1 MDSDKFVISG
11 ISGKFPQCNNV
22 EEFKAALFNGVDLI
36 TEEGGRYEFELYGT
50 IRSCGRIPEIDK
62 FDANFFGVPPK
73 QANLM
78 DPRQRLI
85 MESIYE
91 CIYDSGYNPNELRGS
106 KTGVYVGLS
115 ALNVDRS
122 HRMSD
127 VEGYLNMGL
136 CLALAAN
143 KPSFALDFKG
153 PSYSLDA
160 ACSSSL
166 YALTVAMRDLERGE
180 IDSAVISATQLV
192 NDPLETL
199 ELQKLSMVTEGRC
212 KSFSTE
218 RDGYVRAESVVSF
231 FIQKKSDCRRLY
243 CEILGAKANADG
255 FKKEG
260 ISYPLYEA
268 QYQLVKELYDSIG
281 VTPDMVDY
289 FETHGTGTIIG
300 DAQEC
305 TGIVKYFADRKTPL
319 PVGVTPDMVD
329 YFETH
334 GTGTIIGDAQE
345 CTGIVKYFADRK
357 TPLPVGSVKS
367 NMGHA
372 EQAAGLCSI
381 VKAIIAFETGII
393 PGNLYS
399 ETLDKEIPGMG
410 DNTLKLIGENTK
422 FEGSVIGINCF
433 GFGGENA
440 HTIVK
445 RNDKEKIKDYKRPK
459 NRLVQVS
466 GRTEQAVM
474 NYIKQIQ
481 QNQDDVEFLAL
492 VDQIHKITIEQHN
505 FRGYTILSRQK
516 TQEVGSIIHVKR
528 PIWFI
533 YSGIG
538 TQWSKVGQDL
548 MRIPIFSE
556 TINRCAKAL
565 EPHDIDLVDIITNK
579 NSNFEDAINVF
590 CSIVSV
596 GVALTDVLQ
605 SIGIIPDGIAGHS
618 VGEVVCAYA
627 DGTITAEEAILL
639 AYARG
644 YSCKYGNTT
653 KCQMAAVGMSKEE
666 INKIKPDEIAISCQ
680 NAPTNIT
687 ISGPHEAMKT
697 FTRKLSS
704 QGIFAKLVNSMGFGF
719 HSQYVK
725 EAGVMFL
732 DMLKKILK
740 DPKPR
745 SSKWISTSVPP
756 NRQNEEWTKY
766 SGVEYHHNNFC
777 NTALFDQTYQHV
789 PENAIV
795 VEIAGHGLLQ
805 AILKKEMGAGTTHIS
820 VSNRFSADN
829 EQFLL
834 SAVGKI
840 FLAGGQPDLT
850 KLYTGVTFPVGRG
863 TKMLS
868 PLVEWDHSITWRVPE
883 HKHKYSFGDTTIVNL
898 SNEKYSYLI
907 DHEIDGKIVM
917 PSMGYID
924 MLWEV
929 LSDRTLKPI
938 ENLPIVLEDVK
949 FHRSTILSND
959 DVTFLINIMHQSG
972 IFEISESGSIVCT
985 GKIRTT
991 DDVSTEFIIP
1001 KTPKVDYNAEDKYNI
1016 LRSTDIYKELSLR
1029 GYGYKNI
1036 FRGLKECNLQGN
1048 GKIQWNGNFCSF
1060 LESMLHVDLL
1070 SETSRDLRL
1079 PASIKQIV
1087 IDPETHLE
1095 LVNGQEEIPISNI
1108 VSSHVIKSG
1117 GIEITGV
1124 VKSSPIP
1131 RINTE
1136 QNSYLEDYDFVYYE
1150 TSSENNEDLVLRTA
1164 LQIILQNNVGPVK
1177 KLKIC
1182 EIVGNDADDA
1192 TNKKIKDIYDE
1203 QSTCDATYFTNTSD
1217 NINSKYDVIVVTE
1230 NVNKSVNL
1238 ENFSTFLEEN
1248 GFILFLGK
1256 EAKLE
1261 NKKLQVVYQGKAEER
1276 NVYILKPIFEVNENS
1291 AVVFVNNTNFNWL
1304 KELQTVINNKTSEMV
1319 YLVSQNEE
1327 YSGVLGLMN
1336 CLLTE
1341 PSEIKFRSVFIEDE
1355 KIKNSFSLRDEFYK
1369 NQIKRNLTF
1378 NILRGDN
1385 RWGTYVH
1392 LPAPVLEKKEAE
1404 NAYVDVLETGNL
1416 STLSW
1421 IEKPIDLNSHYDIKV
1436 HYSAINAHDVAK
1448 VKGEHLQ
1455 TGTQVEVAQINTN
1468 LGTEFSGVTST
1479 NKRIM
1484 GLTKYGALTLQTNG
1498 DPILTW
1504 EVPSKWSLQE
1514 AATVPY
1520 SHTMCYY
1527 SLVVKGQLKANDSIL
1542 ILKCTT
1548 PFKIVA
1554 INVALA
1560 IGCKVFVSVAS
1571 KEEEE
1576 CLTKMCPTL
1585 NDSNIGDLTDKTFV
1599 DRIVTNTDDKGVNV
1613 ILNSVNTD
1621 LLPTCFRL
1629 ISRDGIFLETEGYN
1643 FHIPDSIKTKMAL
1656 KNNTVHFIFPED
1668 VFNSS
1673 LQIKEQIKSLLAKD
1687 IQMGVVKP
1695 LPNVT
1700 FDSSSLSEAFESFE
1714 EETNKVL
1721 IEVRNESKTETNKI
1735 LAVPKLYFSPK
1746 KTYVIIGGLG
1756 GFGLEI
1762 TEWMIRNGARN
1773 VILNSTT
1780 GIYNGYQSYCLKKW
1794 SSYKD
1799 VSVKINQSDIST
1811 LKGAEELIKFAQQIG
1826 PVGGIFNMAL
1836 VLKDATILDQTEENF
1851 YQVFLPKLLSGQNMD
1866 LVTRNLCK
1874 NLDHFVV
1881 FSSIASGRGIP
1892 GQYNY
1897 GMANSA
1903 LERLCEK
1910 RKMDQLP
1917 AIAIQWGPI
1926 AEVEFLAEKGM
1937 DDKVYANVQLENF
1950 DSCLKTLEYFMLHQ
1964 HTIGSSV
1971 ILKAKNSSSVVQKN
1985 RSPIETVAHLLGIS
1999 NLETLNKSL
2008 TLSQHGL
2015 DSLLATE
2022 IKNCLLKYHNIELT
2036 SEEIREMSFNA
2047 LVDMDQN

>member
-1 MDSDKFVISG
+1 MDSNDKFVISG
-11 ISGKFPQCNNV
+11 LSGKFPQCNNV
-22 EEFKAALFNGVDLI
+22 EEFKAALFNGTDLV

-50 IRSCGRIPEIDK
+50 IKSCGRLPEIDK
-62 FDANFFGVPPK
+62 FDANFFGIPPK

-85 MESIYE
+85 LESIYE

-106 KTGVYVGLS
+106 KTGVYVGLA
-115 ALNVDRS
+115 ALNIDRS
-122 HRMSD
+122 DRMSD

-143 KPSFALDFKG
+143 KPSFCLDFKG
-153 PSYSLDA
+153 PTYSLDA
-160 ACSSSL
+160 ACASSL
-166 YALTVAMRDLERGE
+166 YALTSAMRDLECGE
-180 IDSAVISATQLV
+180 IESAVISATQLV

-218 RDGYVRAESVVSF
+218 RNGYVRSESIVSF
-231 FIQKKSDCRRLY
+231 FIQKKSNCRRLY

-268 QYQLVKELYDSIG
+268 QYQLVKELYESINI
-281 VTPDMVDY
+281 TPDDVDY
-289 FETHGTGTIIG
+289 FETHGTGNKNNELEDKLDTINSYTSGTIIG
-300 DAQEC
+300 DEQEC
-305 TGIVKYFADRKTPL
+305 TGIVKYFKNRKSPL
-319 PVGVTPDMVD
+319 
-329 YFETH
+329 
-334 GTGTIIGDAQE
+334 
-345 CTGIVKYFADRK
+345 
-357 TPLPVGSVKS
+357 LVGSVKS

-381 VKAIIAFETGII
+381 IKAIITMETGII
-393 PGNLYS
+393 PANLYS
-399 ETLDKEIPGMG
+399 DTLDKEIPGMG
-410 DNTLKLIGENTK
+410 DNTLKLIGEHTK

-440 HTIVK
+440 HTIIK
-445 RNDKEKIKDYKRPK
+445 SNAKEKIADYKRPK

-466 GRTEQAVM
+466 GRTQQAVM
-474 NYIKQIQ
+474 NYMKQIQ

-492 VDQIHKITIEQHN
+492 VDQIHKMTIEQHN
-505 FRGYTILSRQK
+505 FRGYTVMSRQQI
-516 TQEVGSIIHVKR
+516 QEVGSIIHVKR

-538 TQWSKVGQDL
+538 TQWCKVGQDL
-548 MRIPIFSE
+548 MRIPIFSDS
-556 TINRCAKAL
+556 INRCAKAL
-565 EPHDIDLVDIITNK
+565 EPHGIDLVDIITNR

-605 SIGIIPDGIAGHS
+605 TIGIIPDGIAGHS

-653 KCQMAAVGMSKEE
+653 KCQMAAVGISKEE
-666 INKIKPDEIAISCQ
+666 IEKIKPDEIAISCQ

-687 ISGPHEAMKT
+687 ISGPQEVMKS

-725 EAGVMFL
+725 EAGVMLL
-732 DMLKKILK
+732 DMFKKVLK

-777 NTALFDQTYQHV
+777 NTALFDQVYQHV

-795 VEIAGHGLLQ
+795 IEISGHGLLQ
-805 AILKKEMGAGTTHIS
+805 AILKKEMGPGTTHIS
-820 VSNRFSADN
+820 VSNRFSGDN

-834 SAVGKI
+834 SAIGKI

-868 PLVEWDHSITWRVPE
+868 PLLEWDHSITWRVPI
-883 HKHKYSFGDTTIVNL
+883 HKHKYCFGDTKTVNL
-898 SNEKYSYLI
+898 SNEKYSYLA
-907 DHEIDGKIVM
+907 DHEIDGKTVM
-917 PSMGYID
+917 PLMGYID

-929 LSDRTLKPI
+929 FSERLLKPI
-938 ENLPIVLEDVK
+938 ENLPIVIEDVK
-949 FHRSTILSND
+949 FHRSTVLSQS
-959 DVTFLINIMHQSG
+959 DVNFLINIMHQSG
-972 IFEISESGSIVCT
+972 KFEISESGSVVCT
-985 GKIRTT
+985 GTIRTPN
-991 DDVSTEFIIP
+991 DVSTEFIITNLS
-1001 KTPKVDYNAEDKYNI
+1001 KTDYKAEDNYNI
-1016 LRSTDIYKELSLR
+1016 LRSTDIYKELFSR
-1029 GYGYKNI
+1029 GYGYNNI
-1036 FRGLKECNLQGN
+1036 FRGLRECNLQGI
-1048 GKIQWNGNFCSF
+1048 GKIRWNGNFCSF
-1060 LESMLHVDLL
+1060 LDSMLHLDLL

-1079 PASIKQIV
+1079 PVSIKQIV
-1087 IDPETHLE
+1087 IDPATHLD

-1108 VSSHVIKSG
+1108 VSSRIIKSG

-1124 VKSSPIP
+1124 VKSGPIP
-1131 RINTE
+1131 RINTQ

-1150 TSSENNEDLVLRTA
+1150 MSSQNNEDMVMRTA
-1164 LQIILQNNVGPVK
+1164 LQIILQNNIGTVK

-1182 EIVGNDADDA
+1182 EIVGSEADDS
-1192 TNKKIKDIYDE
+1192 TNKKIKDIFDE
-1203 QSTCDATYFTNTSD
+1203 QSTCEATYFTNTSD
-1217 NINSKYDVIVVTE
+1217 NINSKYDIIVVTE
-1230 NVNKSVNL
+1230 NVNNSVKVENL
-1238 ENFSTFLEEN
+1238 STFLEEN
-1248 GFILFLGK
+1248 GFILFLGN
-1256 EAKLE
+1256 EVNVE
-1261 NKKLQVVYQGKAEER
+1261 NKILQVVYQAKTEER
-1276 NVYILKPIFEVNENS
+1276 TIYILKPNFEVDENS
-1291 AVVFVNNTNFNWL
+1291 AVVYVNNTNFNWL
-1304 KELQTVINNKTSEMV
+1304 KQLQTVINNKSSEIV

-1341 PSEIKFRSVFIEDE
+1341 PGEIKFRSVVIDDE
-1355 KIKNSFSLRDEFYK
+1355 GKIKNNSFSLHDEFYK
-1369 NQIKRNLTF
+1369 NQLKKNLTF
-1378 NILRGDN
+1378 NVLKGDN

-1404 NAYVDVLETGNL
+1404 NAYVDALEPGNL
-1416 STLSW
+1416 STMTW
-1421 IEKPIDLNSHYDIKV
+1421 IEKPIDFNNQYDISV
-1436 HYSAINAHDVAK
+1436 HYSAINFHDVVIA
-1448 VKGEHLQ
+1448 KGEHLR
-1455 TGTQVEVAQINTN
+1455 TDTQVEISNIISN
-1468 LGTEFSGVTST
+1468 LGREFSGVTSK

-1484 GLTKYGALTLQTNG
+1484 GLTKYGALALKTNG

-1504 EVPSKWSLQE
+1504 DVPTKWSLRD

-1520 SHTMCYY
+1520 IYTMCYY
-1527 SLVVKGQLKANDSIL
+1527 SFVIKGKMKANDSIL

-1548 PFKIVA
+1548 PFKMAA
-1554 INVALA
+1554 INVALSM
-1560 IGCKVFVSVAS
+1560 GCKAFVAVES
-1571 KEEEE
+1571 EEEKDY
-1576 CLTKMCPTL
+1576 LKKMCPML
-1585 NDSNIGDLTDKTFV
+1585 NESDIGDLTDKTFV
-1599 DRIVTNTDDKGVNV
+1599 DSIIMNTEEKGVNV
-1613 ILNSVNTD
+1613 VLNSVNTD

-1629 ISRDGIFLETEGYN
+1629 ISHQGIFLETEGYH
-1643 FHIPDSIKTKMAL
+1643 FQIPDSIKTKMTL
-1656 KNNTVHFIFPED
+1656 KNNIVHLIFPED
-1668 VFNSS
+1668 VFDSS
-1673 LQIKEQIKSLLAKD
+1673 LQIKEQIKSLLVKD
-1687 IQMGVVKP
+1687 IQLGVVKP
-1695 LPNVT
+1695 LPNIT
-1700 FDSSSLSEAFESFE
+1700 FDSTSLGEAFECFE
-1714 EETNKVL
+1714 EENNKVL
-1721 IEVRNESKTETNKI
+1721 IEVRNETNTETNKI
-1735 LAVPKLYFSPK
+1735 LAVPKIYFSPNK
-1746 KTYVIIGGLG
+1746 SYVIIGGLG

-1762 TEWMIRNGARN
+1762 AEWMIRNGARN
-1773 VILNSTT
+1773 IVLNSTI

-1794 SSYKD
+1794 SSYED
-1799 VSVKINQSDIST
+1799 VVIKINQSDTST
-1811 LKGAEELIKFAQQIG
+1811 LKGAEELIKFAQQLG
-1826 PVGGIFNMAL
+1826 PVGGLFNMAL
-1836 VLKDATILDQTEENF
+1836 VLKDASILDQTEENF
-1851 YQVFLPKLLSGQNMD
+1851 YQVYAPKLLSGQNMD

-1874 NLDHFVV
+1874 NLDYFVV
-1881 FSSIASGRGIP
+1881 FSSVASGRGIP
-1892 GQYNY
+1892 GQSNY

-1910 RKMDQLP
+1910 RKMDKLP
-1917 AIAIQWGPI
+1917 AVAIQWGPM
-1926 AEVEFLAEKGM
+1926 AEIEYLTEKGI
-1937 DDKVYANVQLENF
+1937 DHKVYENIQLENF
-1950 DSCLKTLEYFMLHQ
+1950 DSCLKTLEYFLLQQ
-1964 HTIGSSV
+1964 HTIGCSAV
-1971 ILKAKNSSSVVQKN
+1971 LKVKNTSSVVQKN

-2036 SEEIREMSFNA
+2036 SEEIREMTFSA
-2047 LVDMDQN
+2047 LLDME